1 MRVLSLTNG
10 YRFLY
15 FEVHFFEIVMA
26 ISDKPAN
33 RRTALSPNTD
43 VGELFVRR
51 FNVASIYVVVLLLL
65 AAAII
70 WSGIRTA
77 EGVQQ
82 YHQDYKALQDMKKQE
97 RKLQIEHQRLL
108 IEQQTF
114 SATPQIAS
122 RAVAELGMFSPTLE
136 DKLIIQP
143 GAATAVAPVAA
154 DSNDTEAVAANDSD
168 MIGTERASDMPP
180 TVPAQ
185 ATSAEAEAAETTGE
199 VAPSDADLTE
209 AGR

>member
-1 MRVLSLTNG
+1 
-10 YRFLY
+10 
-15 FEVHFFEIVMA
+15 MA
-26 ISDKPAN
+26 ISDKPTS
-33 RRTALSPNTD
+33 RRTALPPNAD

-70 WSGIRTA
+70 WSGIKTA

-143 GAATAVAPVAA
+143 GAAVALAPA
-154 DSNDTEAVAANDSD
+154 DSTDSTAVAANDSD
-168 MIGTERASDMPP
+168 VIETDIASDLPIEVM
-180 TVPAQ
+180 TDLS
-185 ATSAEAEAAETTGE
+185 SAEVAET
-199 VAPSDADLTE
+199 DADLAE
-209 AGR
+209 AGQ

>member
-1 MRVLSLTNG
+1 
-10 YRFLY
+10 
-15 FEVHFFEIVMA
+15 MA
-26 ISDKPAN
+26 ISDKPVN
-33 RRTALSPNTD
+33 RRAAMPPNTD

-51 FNVASIYVVVLLLL
+51 FNMVSIYVAILLLL

-70 WSGIRTA
+70 WSGIKTA

-82 YHQDYKALQDMKKQE
+82 YHQDYKTLQDMKKQE
-97 RKLQIEHQRLL
+97 RKLQVEHQRLL

-122 RAVAELGMFSPTLE
+122 RAVAELGMFSPTLK

-143 GAATAVAPVAA
+143 GAAVAVAPIVESDGADENKAETEVIEPRASTDLSPEIPTNDAA
-154 DSNDTEAVAANDSD
+154 DVA
-168 MIGTERASDMPP
+168 
-180 TVPAQ
+180 
-185 ATSAEAEAAETTGE
+185 
-199 VAPSDADLTE
+199 E

>member
-1 MRVLSLTNG
+1 
-10 YRFLY
+10 
-15 FEVHFFEIVMA
+15 MA
-26 ISDKPAN
+26 ISDKPVN
-33 RRTALSPNTD
+33 RRAAMPPNTD

-51 FNVASIYVVVLLLL
+51 FNVVSIYVVILVLL

-70 WSGIRTA
+70 WSGIKTA

-82 YHQDYKALQDMKKQE
+82 YHQDYKTLQDMKKQE
-97 RKLQIEHQRLL
+97 RKLQVEHQRLL

-122 RAVAELGMFSPTLE
+122 RAVAELGMFSPTLK

-143 GAATAVAPVAA
+143 GAAVALTLAPDEA
-154 DSNDTEAVAANDSD
+154 DSEGTTVNESDFFEA
-168 MIGTERASDMPP
+168 
-180 TVPAQ
+180 
-185 ATSAEAEAAETTGE
+185 
-199 VAPSDADLTE
+199 DAVLAE

>member
-1 MRVLSLTNG
+1 
-10 YRFLY
+10 
-15 FEVHFFEIVMA
+15 MA

-33 RRTALSPNTD
+33 HRAAPPYNTD
-43 VGELFVRR
+43 IGELFVRR
-51 FNVASIYVVVLLLL
+51 FNVVSIYVVILLLL

-70 WSGIRTA
+70 WSGIKTA

-82 YHQDYKALQDMKKQE
+82 YHQDYKTLQDMKKQE

-122 RAVAELGMFSPTLE
+122 RAAAELGMFSPGLE

-143 GAATAVAPVAA
+143 GAAVALMPAASADSDKDTSNAIEPRASTDLSPDALITDAAVA
-154 DSNDTEAVAANDSD
+154 
-168 MIGTERASDMPP
+168 
-180 TVPAQ
+180 
-185 ATSAEAEAAETTGE
+185 
-199 VAPSDADLTE
+199 E
-209 AGR
+209 AGQ